1 GKIALTEVIAIL
13 FVVAYLL
20 RRLGGRDRSLPRTAV
35 IVLGFFAAFL
45 LVYLIGFYNLE
56 TSQALTQFGKGMG
69 KFVLHFAFLVAAVDY
84 LAHSSERVY
93 WRLLA
98 WFSLGVAANAA
109 YGVLQ
114 LGAAP
119 PGHNLAPILVRPLTG
134 HSTQINIYGAV
145 AGSNVYRVDG

>member
-1 GKIALTEVIAIL
+1 
-13 FVVAYLL
+13 
-20 RRLGGRDRSLPRTAV
+20 
-35 IVLGFFAAFL
+35 
-45 LVYLIGFYNLE
+45 
-56 TSQALTQFGKGMG
+56 MG

-114 LGAAP
+114 LGAAQA
-119 PGHNLAPILVRPLTG
+119 GHNLDAILVQPLTG

-145 AGSNVYRVDG
+145 AGSNVYRVDGLMPDPNHLGIALIRNPRTSRYHLYQSR